1 MLKKKRK
8 LLKLLSAFM
17 VFSSVSPLYAEEAPV
32 ETPVTETETPDESQE
47 VKEKIDLSAF
57 RAKNAEKNTAPAT
70 ETPAPTET
78 PETTPEVT
86 EEPKESVDET
96 VQVVETTDQPE
107 EEIHS
112 EEAISSEEEVLEKEE
127 TPVNVDADLSS
138 MRLIVAAEKN
148 VIRQDDPVISEYNGI
163 YLIQFETVQA
173 TAEAYEYYTSKAD
186 FVEPDVTFAAAEGEV
201 LSEEP
206 KSEEPTPAEE
216 VPEGP
221 EVEQLTEAMSEES
234 NPLTELSKEEESGID
249 ELGDTEDQKHMVI
262 ALIDSGVTEGAVN
275 EVSMLGENTK
285 DDNGHGTKMYD
296 LIKSVNP
303 DVDILSIKALDE
315 NGKGTASSILAA
327 IEYARQAKVDV
338 INLSLSAVG
347 TAENSVVAEALKQAA
362 EEGILIVGAAGN
374 SHKNAKYYIPGG
386 IAEAKIIG
394 SATAEGAYTET
405 SNFGDTV
412 DYIVKADSTSDAAAL
427 YSAMITYSLMN
438 NVNIATYPA
447 FSEYFFLAPEVVGN
461 LANEAP
467 DSTEGSFYA
476 AEQEATNVIDAK
488 NQGML
493 LSKALKLYE
502 NGDRNND
509 YVYAYRGTV
518 GGAYNSSNYIGRFYM
533 YHPEDTPGYDGCV
546 SNSTKTLRFWMPKVG
561 TWKGRSI
568 GAEVQYVDE
577 SSANSDPFSLD
588 LKSPVDNPPLDDN
601 HDSAQFGAFNVFARN
616 SRQMHI
622 YVTFYENVNTSV
634 TSPNGD
640 KLTLNT
646 EAEHLFYGGIGL
658 SNELK
663 INGTTE
669 WTAPKDD
676 SQAVYSYI
684 TNGEKQN
691 IDRTSWVKD
700 TYNGKTIYYQANSD
714 TTDGRVV
721 DHLANFLYDGKG
733 QQTLELYVGFRG
745 PGVQVLDDNYT
756 SGMYGD
762 PSIWYRLRF
771 AHIAEGN
778 YGMYILDIDPNGGV
792 YTDLTGEERAYQ
804 EPAHSALTDDWY
816 IEDSSYGNTQTID
829 DKVYDGLDGISI
841 PTREGY
847 AFDGWTII
855 YGPGYLRNGQSEYV
869 FGVGNGKIQAQ
880 WRHYKIFT
888 EVVNGQITSDNAGT
902 LGTGGQVTEI
912 LPDDDVTINYNPN
925 RYYHLSSIT
934 VWERDPSKFNPGTS
948 GDETEYE
955 IAWKEPVTIDDWDTF
970 RNSYNFED
978 VNNDYKIRVVYD
990 PSLMKVNYLERE
1002 TDVVMWQ
1009 QAQQLTDG
1017 KGSTYRI
1024 ESPEIAGYTLVEAGE
1039 SQKVV
1044 EGIMP
1049 DDTYETNVYYTK
1061 DPMIGGRVT
1070 VRKTASAGGTEVV
1083 SPGDTITYTLTLT
1096 NSGAFTSGT
1105 TTVTDEIPEG
1115 TELVVSSLPAGA
1127 TYEDGKI
1134 TWEAGTAAAGA
1145 NKSISYQVTV
1155 TGDSKSPIYSMATW
1169 TTSKEPGTPVHES
1182 NLVIIPRSNEIYGPA
1197 ALESVKGESC
1207 STKITTQ
1214 KSGSQS
1220 FSYKNSVQT
1229 FTAPQTGT
1237 YTLQVWGAAGG
1248 NGGGGKGGYATG
1260 KLDLTAGTKLYVL
1273 TGGQGPASRGTSNS
1287 WNGYGF
1293 NGGGRGFSS
1302 DSSGGGATQITTT
1315 NRGTLN
1321 NFANFKGDVLV
1332 VAGGGGGGESDTP
1345 GGAGGGNSGGGTNPG
1360 TQTAGGADGAAEHK
1374 RQGKVATSG
1383 RASGFGIGADG
1394 ASCSSNWKSEP
1405 CYGAGGGGW
1414 YGGGTGSYAH
1424 GGGGG
1429 SGYVNTSKLTATS
1442 MSNGVQSGNGKATIS
1457 WVYDV
1462 VSYDTN
1468 CGNIGQS
1475 SSAASKKESTVTYSV
1490 TLRNNGNAVSHG
1502 SVLRDVIPSGATYVA
1517 NSAKVDTSK
1526 SIGSVSEQNIS
1537 FDSANNQVVAYFGD
1551 MPYGSSRTIT
1561 FDVKVNG
1568 KNTTVENQA
1577 DFGRDVGERTAAP
1590 TAYLKH
1596 KSNIVESYFPGSIA
1610 ITKHWDFLP
1619 DGVTSVSIVLK
1630 RSDGA
1635 TYNGTITAA
1644 NGWVG
1649 TFSGMDLNAYTY
1661 QVYETN
1667 VPKNYKSSCPQSNPC
1682 AVIDSAG
1689 SITNTSKGTMRLVKV
1704 WQDEGDIEDRPT
1716 SVVYNLIGS
1725 DGSNLSFTITELEDW
1740 AKTVNVPLYSAT
1752 GADLTYQVY
1761 ETEIENYSSSAPQ
1774 DSPIS
1779 VAIGGTATITNELVR
1794 DFPLVKSVTDASDVD
1809 INTKTVGVGDN
1820 LYYHITM
1827 ENPYSSA
1834 RRFVV
1839 TDELPANTEFV
1850 SADNNGTLTGTTV
1863 RWDNLTINGKES
1875 ATVTFV
1881 VKTTAQNKT
1890 IPNIGHVTNYK
1901 SDGISPDISKDTNR
1915 VVNYTPGITK
1925 DVKNTSN
1932 ASIDTKSVEPG
1943 QTIHYEIKVDN
1954 PSNAAKNYTI
1964 TDVLDTTN
1972 LDFVSAD
1979 NNGVNTN
1986 GTVRWTDISVP
1997 AGGSKT
2003 VTVYAKVKE
2012 NENTEIKNKARAIVE
2027 LANVESNEVMNW
2039 KGMIKIYKAITNFYP
2054 EYGTPFFNFEIKDSA
2069 GNVWHR
2075 HVELSNSKQ
2084 SDSAETFFVPT
2095 GIAETGGSFSI
2106 RELRNARYELSAAV
2120 GRTNMVVANNIGAT
2134 VISKANPLGEIRFVN
2149 EINKWNKITHAASAV
2164 NTFSLERQPEP
2175 EDLTVTITGN
2185 TATKTYNGSEQSVT
2199 GYTISIP
2206 EGATL
2211 TASEIVGPTQA
2222 SAIARGTVANGGSN
2236 PDGSYPMGLTAD
2248 DFSTENSDYNVTFD
2262 VVDGWLKIVPAELYD
2277 ITGDWYDDCYSI
2289 TFNSDGTYYE
2299 VDQGAGYENSG
2310 TYEQTEDEI
2319 IFDGA
2324 TNETY
2329 FISEGGEGTEDD
2341 ELIYGIHTLNREGG
2355 TCDADYCMSSDGSPT
2370 YYYGE
2375 VLGKQYRVSDT
2386 CSDFVEITTK
2396 DDTNGLEYV
2405 TDIIHHVPLGEF
2417 TCDDVG
2423 DACMAFASDGS
2434 YASYLG
2440 VTLPRVEDMFAEVI
2454 INEYT
2459 TYLVT
2464 SEDTVADFGIDLYY
2478 DAEMN
2483 EPVDPATQ
2491 FEPGMTYSFFSSDD

>member
-32 ETPVTETETPDESQE
+32 ETPVTETEAPDESQE

-57 RAKNAEKNTAPAT
+57 RAKNADKNATPAT

-78 PETTPEVT
+78 PGTTPEAT
-86 EEPKESVDET
+86 EDPKESIDET

-107 EEIHS
+107 EEIRS
-112 EEAISSEEEVLEKEE
+112 EEAIPSEEEIPEKKE

-201 LSEEP
+201 PSEEP
-206 KSEEPTPAEE
+206 SPAEE

-221 EVEQLTEAMSEES
+221 EVEQLTEAMSEDS
-234 NPLTELSKEEESGID
+234 NPLTELSKEEKSGID

-315 NGKGTASSILAA
+315 NGKGTASSILAS

-438 NVNIATYPA
+438 NINIATFPA

-461 LANEAP
+461 LVDEAP
-467 DSTEGSFYA
+467 ESTEGSFYA

-622 YVTFYENVNTSV
+622 YITFYENVNTSV
-634 TSPNGD
+634 TTPNGD

-684 TNGEKQN
+684 TSGEKQN
-691 IDRTSWVKD
+691 IDRTSWAKD

-714 TTDGRVV
+714 TTDGKVV

-778 YGMYILDIDPNGGV
+778 YGMYILDIDPNGGI
-792 YTDLTGEERAYQ
+792 YEDLTDEEQAYQ
-804 EPAHSALTDDWY
+804 DTNHTQPTDDWY
-816 IEDSSYGNTQTID
+816 IEDSSYGNTITIGT
-829 DKVYDGLDGISI
+829 KVYDGLDGISI
-841 PTREGY
+841 PTRDGY
-847 AFDGWTII
+847 AFDGWRII

-902 LGTGGQVTEI
+902 IGTGGQVTEI

-934 VWERDPSKFNPGTS
+934 VWERDTSKFNPGTS

-1115 TELVVSSLPAGA
+1115 TELDLSSLPAGA

-1134 TWEAGTAAAGA
+1134 TWEAGTAAAGT

-1169 TTSKEPGTPVHES
+1169 TTSKETGTPVHES
-1182 NLVIIPRSNEIYGPA
+1182 NLVITPRSNEIYGPA
-1197 ALESVKGESC
+1197 ALESIKGQAC
-1207 STKITTQ
+1207 SNKITTQ
-1214 KSGSQS
+1214 KTGSQS

-1237 YTLQVWGAAGG
+1237 YTLQVWGAQGGAAAGNTG
-1248 NGGGGKGGYATG
+1248 AGGKGGYATG
-1260 KLDLTAGTKLYVL
+1260 KLNLTAGTALYVV
-1273 TGGQGPASRGTSNS
+1273 TGGQGAAARTSTTAT
-1287 WNGYGF
+1287 WTAYGY

-1302 DSSGGGATQITTT
+1302 DNGGGGATQITTT

-1321 NFANFKGDVLV
+1321 NFASYKGEVLI
-1332 VAGGGGGGESDTP
+1332 VAGGGGGGEYGAS
-1345 GGAGGGNSGGGTNPG
+1345 GGTGGGTSGGGNGGS
-1360 TQTAGGADGAAEHK
+1360 QTAGGTDGAASDK
-1374 RQGKVATSG
+1374 NRGKVSYSG
-1383 RASGFGIGADG
+1383 RVASFGLGADG
-1394 ASCSSNWKSEP
+1394 ASCSSNYKTEP

-1414 YGGGTGSYAH
+1414 YGGGTGNYGA

-1429 SGYVNTSKLTATS
+1429 SGYVNTSKLTSTS
-1442 MSNGVQSGNGKATIS
+1442 MSNGQQSGNGKATIS

-1475 SSAASKKESTVTYSV
+1475 SAATSKKESTVTYSV
-1490 TLRNNGNAVSHG
+1490 TLRNNGNATSHG
-1502 SVLRDVIPSGATYVA
+1502 SVLRDVIPSGSTYVA
-1517 NSAKVDTSK
+1517 NSAHVDGTM
-1526 SIGSVSEQNIS
+1526 SIGSVSEESVS

-1551 MPYGSSRTIT
+1551 MPYGASRTIK

-1577 DFGRDVGERTAAP
+1577 DFGRDTGESSAAP

-1644 NGWVG
+1644 NDWVG
-1649 TFSGMDLNAYTY
+1649 TFSGLDLNAYTY
-1661 QVYETN
+1661 EVYETN

-1682 AVIDSAG
+1682 AVIDSTG

-1725 DGSNLSFTITELEDW
+1725 DGSTLSFTITELEQW

-1774 DSPIS
+1774 DYPIT

-1850 SADNNGTLTGTTV
+1850 SADNGGTLTGTTV

-1881 VKTTAQNKT
+1881 VKTNAQNKT

-1901 SDGISPDISKDTNR
+1901 TDGITPDISKDTNQ

-1954 PSNAAKNYTI
+1954 PSDAAKNYTI

-1979 NNGVNTN
+1979 NDGTNTN
-1986 GTVRWTDISVP
+1986 GTIRWTDISVP

-2039 KGMIKIYKAITNFYP
+2039 KGMIKINKAITNFYP
-2054 EYGTPFFNFEIKDSA
+2054 EYGTPFFDFEIKDSA
-2069 GNVWHR
+2069 GNIWYR

-2084 SDSAETFFVPT
+2084 SGSAETFFVPT

-2106 RELRNARYELSAAV
+2106 REIRNARYNLSAAIAS
-2120 GRTNMVVANNIGAT
+2120 TNMTVANNIGAT
-2134 VISKANPLGEIRFVN
+2134 TISKENPLGEIRFVN

-2185 TATKTYNGSEQSVT
+2185 TATKTYNGREQSVT
-2199 GYTISIP
+2199 GYTINIP

-2211 TASEIVGPTQA
+2211 TASDIVGPTQA
-2222 SAIARGTVANGGSN
+2222 SAIARGTAANGGSN
-2236 PDGSYPMGLTAD
+2236 PDGSYPMGLIAD

-2262 VVDGWLKIVPAELYD
+2262 VIDGWLKIVPAELYD
-2277 ITGDWYDDCYSI
+2277 ITGDWYDPYCYSI
-2289 TFNSDGTYYE
+2289 TFNTDGTYVE
-2299 VDQGAGYENSG
+2299 NDRGAQYYDEG
-2310 TYEQTEDEI
+2310 TYTQTEDTITLESSTGGQKEI
-2319 IFDGA
+2319 
-2324 TNETY
+2324 TY
-2329 FISEGGEGTEDD
+2329 SIIEYEEGTQDDELDFISEGIYLTHQEGSCPICIDHTPYRTADYTYEDD
-2341 ELIYGIHTLNREGG
+2341 YRIETY
-2355 TCDADYCMSSDGSPT
+2355 CDTYPDYATVTVKRNGVLEVEPFDENLLDVQYEYERGWGSG
-2370 YYYGE
+2370 YYNN
-2375 VLGKQYRVSDT
+2375 
-2386 CSDFVEITTK
+2386 I
-2396 DDTNGLEYV
+2396 YV
-2405 TDIIHHVPLGEF
+2405 TTVP
-2417 TCDDVG
+2417 
-2423 DACMAFASDGS
+2423 DAF
-2434 YASYLG
+2434 
-2440 VTLPRVEDMFAEVI
+2440 VTVTVW
-2454 INEYT
+2454 NENNESVD
-2459 TYLVT
+2459 YLVVPY
-2464 SEDTVADFGIDLYY
+2464 EDTAADFGTDLYY
-2478 DAEMN
+2478 DSEKTM
-2483 EPVDPATQ
+2483 PVDPTTL
-2491 FEPGMTYSFFSSDD
+2491 FEPGVVYTLYR